1 MAKIDL
7 STVALPQEELE
18 VDGVT
23 YLVTALPATEGLK
36 FMEQYQESLDS
47 GKPDLA
53 VMKKIVCMSVTKDG
67 KLISEKASN
76 GSLSFDIVFARKLGH
91 LRNLFNEVV
100 KFNFSDI
107 FNESGGD
114 EE

>member
-7 STVALPQEELE
+7 SNVALPQEEIA
-18 VDGVT
+18 VDGVE

-36 FMEQYQESLDS
+36 FLEQHQASLDS

-53 VMKKIVCMSVTKDG
+53 LMKKIVCMSVTKDG
-67 KLISEKASN
+67 KMIAEKPSN
-76 GSLSFDIVFARKLGH
+76 GTLSFDIVFAKKLGH
-91 LRNLFNEVV
+91 LSNLFNEVL
-100 KFNFSDI
+100 KYNFDDVFTEAVS
-107 FNESGGD
+107 

>member
-7 STVALPQEELE
+7 SGIALPQEELV
-18 VDGVT
+18 VDDVT

-67 KLISEKASN
+67 KMIAEKATN
-76 GSLSFDIVFARKLGH
+76 GTLAFDIVFSRKLGH

-100 KFNFSDI
+100 KYNFNDI
-107 FNESGGD
+107 FLASDGD

>member
-7 STVALPQEELE
+7 SNVALPQEEIE
-18 VDGVT
+18 CDGVT
-23 YLVTALPATEGLK
+23 YMITALPATEGLK
-36 FMEQYQESLDS
+36 FMEQYQEYLDS

-53 VMKKIVCMSVTKDG
+53 VMKKIVCMSITKDG
-67 KLISEKASN
+67 KMIAEKATN
-76 GSLSFDIVFARKLGH
+76 GTLSFDIVFARKLGH

-100 KFNFSDI
+100 KFNFEDVFQSADD
-107 FNESGGD
+107 S